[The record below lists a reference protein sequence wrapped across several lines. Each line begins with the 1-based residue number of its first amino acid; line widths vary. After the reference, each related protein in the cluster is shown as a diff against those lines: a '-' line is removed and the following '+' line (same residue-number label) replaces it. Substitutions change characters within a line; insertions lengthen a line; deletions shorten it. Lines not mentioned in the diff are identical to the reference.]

1 METDKIQTIIRE
13 ELGVMEEDNKNRGV
27 IEFSLYSFSS
37 FTSFILDYLCYII
50 TLFLFKN
57 IILSNIIS
65 RLISSIYNYLFNKNI
80 VFKYKDYKSLCNYY
94 ILAITILIINTI
106 SLKLLI
112 KFINPYIS
120 KIIIE
125 IISFIINYII
135 QKKYIFKGSGI
146 YKK

>member
-1 METDKIQTIIRE
+1 MVEDHKE
-13 ELGVMEEDNKNRGV
+13 AEEDKKKNKRV

-37 FTSFILDYLCYII
+37 FTSFIIDYLCYLI
-50 TLFLFKN
+50 TFLLFNN
-57 IILSNIIS
+57 IILSNTIS

-80 VFKYKDYKSLCNYY
+80 VFKSNKYKSLFKYY
-94 ILAITILIINTI
+94 LLAIIILIINTI
-106 SLKLLI
+106 LLELLI

-125 IISFIINYII
+125 IILFIINYII
-135 QKKYIFKGSGI
+135 QKKYIFKGSDI